1 MSAVTN
7 TLNAWRMRID
17 ALSLKERALCL
28 AATLLVC
35 MMGWDKA
42 LIQPLDHERSRLQ
55 NELDSTGHALTESE
69 NQSAGILTAATHDP
83 NAAMRGALAR
93 TRAELATTTGEIKQ
107 KVGRMVTPEQMA
119 EVLQSVLTRFKNL
132 EFVGLEGLGAEP
144 LIANSDTGHDTP
156 GSTTGGVP
164 LAAKA
169 PTEQHPGAYR
179 HGIRIRFAGSYLS
192 VLEYLQA
199 LEALP
204 WGFFWDRVE
213 LNTVKYP
220 RVEGAVVVYTLS
232 LDRDWIGI

>member
-1 MSAVTN
+1 MGAVAN
-7 TLNAWRMRID
+7 TLKVWQTRID

-55 NELDSTGHALTESE
+55 NELDSTGQALTESE
-69 NQSAGILTAATHDP
+69 NLAADILAAATNDP
-83 NAAMRGALAR
+83 NAAVRGALAR
-93 TRAELATTTGEIKQ
+93 TRAELATTSGEIKQ

-119 EVLQSVLTRFKNL
+119 AVLQSVLTRFKNL

-144 LIANSDTGHDTP
+144 LVANSETKHDTP
-156 GSTTGGVP
+156 DSTTGSAQ
-164 LAAKA
+164 LAATA
-169 PTEQHPGAYR
+169 PAGQHSGAYR

-192 VLEYLQA
+192 VMEYLQA